1 MSDLT
6 TLAAMAQ
13 AATEAGR
20 LMPPN
25 LAPGQFDTWPDFKA
39 AFDQVDGLLG
49 SSVRA
54 RLDAARPGLP
64 YLDEID
70 TELPDGEA
78 WVIDAV
84 DGAIQYL
91 QGLPQWSVSIAL
103 LRDGEPVLAAL
114 YSPFLDQ
121 LYTATRGGGA
131 FRDGVR
137 VSPSIK
143 SDLALTLVG
152 TSQPPFPARQP
163 AAITATGRA
172 MALLL
177 PAVGVVKPRGRSRMS
192 RPDASTSFGNTAVTP
207 PTSSPAA
214 WWSPKPARSSV
225 TPSGRRG
232 LLCRTASWPRPSACT
247 RRSSPPS
254 PKAPRRESPRP
265 RRHRPSVVTSPPAP
279 SNSATA

>member
-1 MSDLT
+1 MPELA
-6 TLAAMAQ
+6 TLAAMVQ

-25 LAPGQFDTWPDFKA
+25 FAPGQFDTWSDFKT
-39 AFDQVDGLLG
+39 AFDRVDGLLG

-103 LRDGEPVLAAL
+103 LRDGEPFLAAL

-121 LYTATRGGGA
+121 LYTAARGGGA

-137 VSPSIK
+137 ISPSSK
-143 SDLALTLVG
+143 TDLALTLVA
-152 TSQPPFPARQP
+152 TSQPPFPVRQP
-163 AAITATGRA
+163 MAIAATGRA
-172 MALLL
+172 MTLLL
-177 PAVGVVKPRGRSRMS
+177 PAVGVVRNLG
-192 RPDASTSFGNTAVTP
+192 
-207 PTSSPAA
+207 PTSWQVADVAA
-214 WWSPKPARSSV
+214 GRVDVFWEYGHDATNLVAGSLLVTEAGAVISDADGTAWTPLSDSFVAAPLELHAQVIDVLAEGPRS
-225 TPSGRRG
+225 
-232 LLCRTASWPRPSACT
+232 
-247 RRSSPPS
+247 
-254 PKAPRRESPRP
+254 
-265 RRHRPSVVTSPPAP
+265 
-279 SNSATA
+279 